1 MAKKHP
7 VSCHPI
13 LLCSLNN
20 NLLENKKIHKSLSCE
35 TCEFLKFYF
44 CLRIKSIRL
53 LNYILVSPLP
63 ESKIC
68 PFMLYA
74 QSDARKRR
82 LAAISSGLST
92 TLSSFCPLIT
102 TSIPFSS
109 TSFKFSNFSSAYVF
123 STYNFLCIFF

>member
-7 VSCHPI
+7 VSFHPI

-20 NLLENKKIHKSLSCE
+20 NLLESKKIHKSLSCE

-53 LNYILVSPLP
+53 LIYILVSPLS

-68 PFMLYA
+68 PLMLDALSYA
-74 QSDARKRR
+74 EREELQQF
-82 LAAISSGLST
+82 LLPII
-92 TLSSFCPLIT
+92 F
-102 TSIPFSS
+102 
-109 TSFKFSNFSSAYVF
+109 YVF
-123 STYNFLCIFF
+123 PFVF

>member
-53 LNYILVSPLP
+53 LNYILVSSLS

-68 PFMLYA
+68 PLMLDA
-74 QSDARKRR
+74 WSDVRKRR
-82 LAAISSGLST
+82 LAAISS
-92 TLSSFCPLIT
+92 
-102 TSIPFSS
+102 
-109 TSFKFSNFSSAYVF
+109 A
-123 STYNFLCIFF
+123 YNFLCVFLVLFSLTRPLKICNSMSYSLLGFHSG